1 MKPVEAFGVVVR
13 TIGLLIL
20 LSALWSLLL
29 GVLAVVSGGG
39 PGIVFVGAGVLLM
52 FASLGILSEADRI
65 ASWTYPS
72 GNKHS

>member
-29 GVLAVVSGGG
+29 GVLTVVGQGGG
-39 PGIVFVGAGVLLM
+39 AGLVLVGGGILLM
-52 FASLGILSEADRI
+52 FVGVGILSEADRI
-65 ASWTYPS
+65 ASWTYPE
-72 GNKHS
+72 GKRA